1 MRRAARLLLGSA
13 GAIGGLVFLR
23 RHPRPAPDPAEELR
37 RKLVEARGSEVSLTL
52 DAPASP
58 PQISAAEEEAEAV
71 AQQSASES
79 SETGEPV
86 SQIDALRREV
96 HARGRA
102 AVEEMRGPSPDE

>member
-58 PQISAAEEEAEAV
+58 PQISAAAV